1 LYYTGLL
8 LIFYIYFRF
17 KILFM
22 YNIEY
27 LMFLHSVDLHC
38 WLDVTKVTNALC
50 WFIADFFVKFRHS
63 ISTE

>member
-1 LYYTGLL
+1 
-8 LIFYIYFRF
+8 
-17 KILFM
+17 M

-38 WLDVTKVTNALC
+38 WLDITKVIASVTNALC
-50 WFIADFFVKFRHS
+50 WFIADFFVKFRRS